1 MSWEI
6 KCLRYLK
13 VKLRHFYCLQFLIF
27 VERIGRSFLIK
38 QQQATALVDMVD
50 DCCFFSSCFWH
61 HSTLCFTLWCSVWL
75 FSLIGEFQFRQ
86 FSNLFFFT
94 MKNENYIV
102 DPAKSKL
109 IELLMFKYHQLFSIY
124 KFENRVVVIF

>member
-1 MSWEI
+1 
-6 KCLRYLK
+6 
-13 VKLRHFYCLQFLIF
+13 
-27 VERIGRSFLIK
+27 
-38 QQQATALVDMVD
+38 
-50 DCCFFSSCFWH
+50 
-61 HSTLCFTLWCSVWL
+61 L